1 MVVVHTTT
9 EPRQTERAFLSLK
22 QAASEISC
30 TRRFLE
36 KRIED
41 GELKVFRPSR
51 RLVRVA
57 RGELNRWIE
66 SYSHGGKQGD
76 TQAAGVSTGERANA

>member
-1 MVVVHTTT
+1 MNSVTQPITNK
-9 EPRQTERAFLSLK
+9 ERLYLSLRE
-22 QAASEISC
+22 AAQEIGC

-41 GELKVFRPSR
+41 GEIAVFRPSR

-57 RGELNRWIE
+57 RGELSRWIA
-66 SYSHGGKQGD
+66 SYSHGGKQTPPQKGGS
-76 TQAAGVSTGERANA
+76 AE